1 MNFEKQGKKS
11 LFWGLD
17 PRWAK
22 KFGGLFFFDRP
33 IKNFIDDLNDSRPIP
48 HLKRDFHFIL
58 DGFQE
63 PKKVQRKKVLVYVES
78 LWRANSLAR
87 ILYKPV
93 GRYPYFLTSYVKSS
107 RRESSFMLK
116 PRQRSL
122 LKKVATK
129 PLKTYINDPNFGS
142 NFGF

>member
-22 KFGGLFFFDRP
+22 NFGGSIFFDRP
-33 IKNFIDDLNDSRPIP
+33 IKNLHFDLNDSRPIP
-48 HLKRDFHFIL
+48 HLKRDFQGHL

-78 LWRANSLAR
+78 LWRANSQANSVQASRPISIFLNLICQ
-87 ILYKPV
+87 ILPE
-93 GRYPYFLTSYVKSS
+93 GEFIHAQTSSKEFAEKSS
-107 RRESSFMLK
+107 Y
-116 PRQRSL
+116 
-122 LKKVATK
+122 
-129 PLKTYINDPNFGS
+129 KTSKNLHKWP
-142 NFGF
+142 

>member
-22 KFGGLFFFDRP
+22 NFGGSIFFDRP
-33 IKNFIDDLNDSRPIP
+33 IKNLHFDLNDSRPIP
-48 HLKRDFHFIL
+48 HLKRDFQGHL

-93 GRYPYFLTSYVKSS
+93 GRYPYSLTSYVKSS